1 MNGVLIF
8 LMKTRRSTSNVGI
21 TIIRSYLNKANIVLV
36 NNNGFQIQSP
46 ILGVVN
52 FVVDGNG
59 NIIISNLARNISE
72 TNQVE
77 NISDQ
82 KHSGT

>member
-1 MNGVLIF
+1 MLD
-8 LMKTRRSTSNVGI
+8 
-21 TIIRSYLNKANIVLV
+21 

-82 KHSGT
+82 KHSGTRQSPDQQTPESTDDTVASSAASE

>member
-1 MNGVLIF
+1 MLD
-8 LMKTRRSTSNVGI
+8 
-21 TIIRSYLNKANIVLV
+21 